1 MANPERRLI
10 DRLYVGLLEADG
22 ENERFC
28 EDPENKDEREPESE
42 EERDSEPENERE
54 GEDKAKDDSN

>member
-1 MANPERRLI
+1 LI

-42 EERDSEPENERE
+42 EERDSKPENERE
-54 GEDKAKDDSN
+54 GEDKAKDNSN